1 LREDP
6 EDRSKYLTNEA
17 IIVCCTCASREE
29 AARIAR
35 AVVEARLAA
44 CVNVL
49 PEVESIYRWQG
60 KIETAREALLLIK
73 TAEWR
78 FAELRDRIAA
88 LHSYEVPEIIAF
100 PLVAG
105 AENYLA
111 WLREQIARPN

>member
-1 LREDP
+1 M
-6 EDRSKYLTNEA
+6 TNEA

-35 AVVEARLAA
+35 AVVESRLAA

-88 LHSYEVPEIIAF
+88 LHSYEVPEIVAF
-100 PLVAG
+100 PLFAG

-111 WLREQIARPN
+111 WLREQVARPN

>member
-1 LREDP
+1 M
-6 EDRSKYLTNEA
+6 TNEA

-60 KIETAREALLLIK
+60 KIETEREALLLIK

-111 WLREQIARPN
+111 WLREQVARPN